1 MPADIPHA
9 PRGPV
14 LDSWREG
21 FVLELRSRDVSGA
34 RIGDALA
41 EVDSHCAETGQDP
54 EAGFGDPVTY
64 AAALAE
70 SLPADDRIAAVA
82 PAALV
87 ASGLAIFCGGVLLLS
102 GLGGVLEGKDTGF
115 SFGALVGLGLAAAI
129 CVVVITNPSALLRP
143 GARFALP
150 ALLAAAFLVPV
161 VTGLIWTATALTLPA
176 WPCAGVGLVLL
187 CLGGAVLSRGGPD
200 LVVDPRTGSEAL
212 GTPRWVTRLGP
223 ALLPVLLLLGVA
235 MCLGVLLLLALAF

>member
-87 ASGLAIFCGGVLLLS
+87 ASGLAIFLGVVLLLA
-102 GLGGVLEGKDTGF
+102 GLGGVVEGHDAGY
-115 SFGALVGLGLAAAI
+115 SYGALVGLGLTGALS
-129 CVVVITNPSALLRP
+129 VVIVANLSRLLRP
-143 GARFALP
+143 ARRVALG
-150 ALLAAAFLVPV
+150 ALLVAGFLLPIIA
-161 VTGLIWTATALTLPA
+161 GLMSPATVITVPA
-176 WPCAGVGLVLL
+176 WPCAGVGLVLVSV
-187 CLGGAVLSRGGPD
+187 GGGILSRGGSD
-200 LVVDPRTGSEAL
+200 LVVDPRTGSEAF

-235 MCLGVLLLLALAF
+235 MSLGVLLLLALAF